1 MMEPGNEIKQSCT
14 SMKILFLAAMNF
26 KMINKIQSVD
36 SKVSLEHFTADR
48 AMNKQKVAQLT

>member
-1 MMEPGNEIKQSCT
+1 
-14 SMKILFLAAMNF
+14 MKILFLAAMNF

-48 AMNKQKVAQLT
+48 AMNKQKVAQLTWQVGSRKNCKKVKC